1 MRAAITY
8 LRRLIGAINAVIPSK
23 VTRNATGLPRD
34 EISPAG
40 RALAAVPCARSDLW
54 ALGTRSNEGGGSVV
68 YGGIGP
74 RYRCRALPTIPDSAR
89 REAGVVWRAI
99 DCCPLMGGVSH
110 LVTSARLPAGPP
122 FYLAIAHMLAYKDLT
137 RRRGSARKDGRG
149 LRLGNTWGAPSVPR
163 CNLATDFKLF
173 SSKCDLTFF
182 LSNGAL
188 KDSSNPMR
196 DVGGQSCASFFM
208 RPPRCRCCW
217 QR

>member
-54 ALGTRSNEGGGSVV
+54 ALGTRSNEGAVSVV

-74 RYRCRALPTIPDSAR
+74 RYRCRALPPIPDSAR
-89 REAGVVWRAI
+89 RLGVCRWPCYRLLPPDGGRFSSGHLGPAPRRAA
-99 DCCPLMGGVSH
+99 L
-110 LVTSARLPAGPP
+110 
-122 FYLAIAHMLAYKDLT
+122 LAIAHMLAYKDLT

-163 CNLATDFKLF
+163 CNLETDFKLF

-208 RPPRCRCCW
+208 RPPCCRCCW